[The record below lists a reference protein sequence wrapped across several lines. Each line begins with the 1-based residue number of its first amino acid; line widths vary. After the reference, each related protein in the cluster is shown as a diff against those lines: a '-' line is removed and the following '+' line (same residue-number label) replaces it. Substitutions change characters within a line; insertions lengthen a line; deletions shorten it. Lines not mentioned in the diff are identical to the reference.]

1 MIANSIKTVVL
12 LTALAVLTIGIGSLF
27 GTTGLIIGLL
37 LAFGI
42 NFGSFWFSDKLVLK
56 MHKAK
61 EVKSGKLY
69 DIVKSLVPRAGVPMP
84 KVYMIDANYPN
95 AFATGRSPK
104 KAAVAATS
112 QLLNSMSENEIR
124 GVMAHELAHV
134 KHRDTLIQTIAV
146 GIATTIAFVA
156 EMFQWMAIFG
166 FGDEEGGIGS
176 MLGILALAIIAP
188 IVAMVIQLAIS
199 RQREFMA
206 DERAAKITGHPEWL
220 VSALENLE
228 RTHVK
233 STHATSQSMASMYIY
248 NPFSKMALSSLFS
261 THPPTKRRIEAL
273 KKVRV

>member
-261 THPPTKRRIEAL
+261 THPPTKRRIDAL
-273 KKVRV
+273 KKLKP